1 MVAASATSPLTV
13 LGSGSLTAY
22 WRFQRA
28 VVAAQLQAWLPP
40 RACILVD
47 ISGPQSSVAAQA
59 AAAGHAVLRVMP
71 RWPAA
76 SERRALEVPVTFT
89 VRGAH
94 RRRASAGRLRHVVA
108 DSANLAFLADGSVD
122 GVIADDGALSR
133 HLMAE
138 DVAAEI
144 ARVLRPG
151 GQLLASVDSLVL
163 GMSIL
168 AEQHQWA
175 QLTDLPQA
183 EVVLVPWPDG
193 RITRCFGPEQLVDL
207 LTEAGLEVSWI
218 RPRTVLSPS
227 MVDHVLRKDPSAIMR
242 LVRAELAAG
251 AEDSGPAGAGD
262 GPGNTG
268 NESFGIYLLAAARK
282 PGVSAPGT
290 SSQEAGAHRSSAQ
303 GAQGRRGGRRA
314 QDRHRWGRAGGHR
327 RTARGLAPHPVAL
340 RLAGYAPGCFR
351 TGLQAPFR
359 DGLAAVPAFAVA
371 AVPDALQR
379 VHDLR
384 TLRHRRGQH
393 RVRAVRFGQ
402 ACPHIRLVLREVRA
416 AGHRPLAAQ
425 DRDGAVQVVARNLKT
440 PTYGDGLHGS
450 SLPHRGTSGAAAD
463 GPRGGP
469 GCAQGLRTTC
479 WGHPG
484 RRHYAPPPR
493 PAGTPRAQNHPP
505 WARSVPD
512 RCAGPS

>member
-40 RACILVD
+40 RGRILVD
-47 ISGPQSSVAAQA
+47 ISGPQASVASQA
-59 AAAGHAVLRVMP
+59 AAAGYAVLQVMP
-71 RWPAA
+71 RLPAA
-76 SERRALEVPVTFT
+76 PERPAMEWAAGPEMR
-89 VRGAH
+89 RGPAARSVH
-94 RRRASAGRLRHVVA
+94 RRRISSGRLVRVVA

-151 GQLLASVDSLVL
+151 GQLLACVDSLVL

-168 AEQHQWA
+168 AEQHHWA
-175 QLTDLPQA
+175 ELTDLPQA

-227 MVDHVLRKDPSAIMR
+227 MVDHVLRRDPSAIMR

-251 AEDSGPAGAGD
+251 EEDAGPAGAGT
-262 GPGNTG
+262 GTGHGG

-282 PGVSAPGT
+282 P
-290 SSQEAGAHRSSAQ
+290 AGRPFLS
-303 GAQGRRGGRRA
+303 G
-314 QDRHRWGRAGGHR
+314 AGGP
-327 RTARGLAPHPVAL
+327 AAPS
-340 RLAGYAPGCFR
+340 
-351 TGLQAPFR
+351 
-359 DGLAAVPAFAVA
+359 
-371 AVPDALQR
+371 
-379 VHDLR
+379 
-384 TLRHRRGQH
+384 
-393 RVRAVRFGQ
+393 
-402 ACPHIRLVLREVRA
+402 RA
-416 AGHRPLAAQ
+416 AG
-425 DRDGAVQVVARNLKT
+425 
-440 PTYGDGLHGS
+440 
-450 SLPHRGTSGAAAD
+450 
-463 GPRGGP
+463 
-469 GCAQGLRTTC
+469 
-479 WGHPG
+479 
-484 RRHYAPPPR
+484 
-493 PAGTPRAQNHPP
+493 
-505 WARSVPD
+505 
-512 RCAGPS
+512 

>member
-13 LGSGSLTAY
+13 LGSSSLTAY

-40 RACILVD
+40 RGRILVD
-47 ISGPQSSVAAQA
+47 ISGPRSSVASQA
-59 AAAGHAVLRVMP
+59 AAAGYAVLQVIAPWPSAPGRPARLEMP
-71 RWPAA
+71 RT
-76 SERRALEVPVTFT
+76 LT
-89 VRGAH
+89 VRGVH
-94 RRRASAGRLRHVVA
+94 RRRASAGRLVRVVA

-151 GQLLASVDSLVL
+151 GQLLACVDSLVL

-168 AEQHQWA
+168 AEQHHWA

-193 RITRCFGPEQLVDL
+193 HITRCFGPEQLVDL

-251 AEDSGPAGAGD
+251 AEESGAG
-262 GPGNTG
+262 GGAGNGG

-282 PGVSAPGT
+282 P
-290 SSQEAGAHRSSAQ
+290 
-303 GAQGRRGGRRA
+303 
-314 QDRHRWGRAGGHR
+314 
-327 RTARGLAPHPVAL
+327 TARG
-340 RLAGYAPGCFR
+340 
-351 TGLQAPFR
+351 
-359 DGLAAVPAFAVA
+359 VA
-371 AVPDALQR
+371 AAPA
-379 VHDLR
+379 
-384 TLRHRRGQH
+384 
-393 RVRAVRFGQ
+393 
-402 ACPHIRLVLREVRA
+402 A
-416 AGHRPLAAQ
+416 AG
-425 DRDGAVQVVARNLKT
+425 
-440 PTYGDGLHGS
+440 
-450 SLPHRGTSGAAAD
+450 
-463 GPRGGP
+463 
-469 GCAQGLRTTC
+469 
-479 WGHPG
+479 
-484 RRHYAPPPR
+484 
-493 PAGTPRAQNHPP
+493 
-505 WARSVPD
+505 
-512 RCAGPS
+512 